1 MAVYTKINS
10 LEIKNILSN
19 FSVGQ
24 LDKFHGIKE
33 GIENT
38 NYFIK
43 TDRKKIIL
51 TIFEKRVNQ
60 KEIPFFVNL
69 MQKLSDRGIKCPK
82 PFLNKKGK
90 AIFKY
95 KNKSAIMVS
104 FLEGNSK
111 NKLNYKDCEKIGFEI
126 AKLHTAAK
134 KIKIIRKNSLS
145 FSHWVK
151 IFSKVKKFYPKF
163 KNEIDTY
170 FSYYKK
176 NRPKSLQSGIIHAD
190 IFPDNIFF
198 KKNKFSGF
206 IDFYFACNA
215 PYLYEI
221 AIAINSL
228 CFNKNKIDQKKVKSL
243 IKGYSKKI
251 KINKK
256 ELVHLNTMCLGA
268 AIRFFVTRLYD
279 LKNTPKKARVKKKSP
294 IEYLKKMK
302 FFYQSRKLKLYV

>member
-10 LEIKNILSN
+10 QEIKNILSN
-19 FSVGQ
+19 FNAGK
-24 LDKFHGIKE
+24 LDKYHGIKE

-43 TDRKKIIL
+43 TNRKKIIL
-51 TIFEKRVNQ
+51 TIFERRVNQ
-60 KEIPFFVNL
+60 KEIPFFVHL
-69 MQKLSDRGIKCPK
+69 MKKLSESKIKCPK
-82 PFLNKKGK
+82 PFFNKKGN

-111 NKLNYKDCEKIGFEI
+111 KKLNYNDCQKIGFEI
-126 AKLHTAAK
+126 AKLHFVAK
-134 KIKIIRKNSLS
+134 KIKIKRKNSLS
-145 FSHWVK
+145 FAHWVK
-151 IFSKVKKFYPKF
+151 IFSKVKKFYPKLQ
-163 KNEIDTY
+163 NEIKTY

-215 PYLYEI
+215 PYIYEI

-228 CFNKNKIDQKKVKSL
+228 CFNKNKFDPKKVKYL
-243 IKGYSKKI
+243 IKGYTKKM

-256 ELVHLNTMCLGA
+256 ELIHLNTMCLGA

-302 FFYQSRKLKLYV
+302 FFYQNRNHQLYV